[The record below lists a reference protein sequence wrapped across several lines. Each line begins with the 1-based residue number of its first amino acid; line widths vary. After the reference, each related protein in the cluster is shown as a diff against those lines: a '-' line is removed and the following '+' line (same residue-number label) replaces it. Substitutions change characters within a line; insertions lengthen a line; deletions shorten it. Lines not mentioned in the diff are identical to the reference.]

1 MNYSVSVSPD
11 VYALLRQ
18 RARQAKVAPET
29 LADDALRKYLRL
41 EEPTWRQSF
50 DALLARVQGNSEQYR
65 SDEIEADITAAAEE
79 AKELRRARVDRE
91 RSG

>member
-1 MNYSVSVSPD
+1 MTYSVSVSPD

-18 RARQAKVAPET
+18 RARQSKVSPDT
-29 LADDALRKYLRL
+29 LADDALRRYLHQ

-50 DALLARVQGNSEQYR
+50 EALLARVQASSVQFS

-79 AKELRRARVDRE
+79 VKGLRRA
-91 RSG
+91 SHSAG